1 MDYRLLIMISSKKE
15 LEIIKDKE
23 VFFFDLDGTIY
34 LGNKLF
40 DKVLDLVNILKSR
53 KDTKFFFLSNNSSK
67 STYDYLTKLNNYN
80 LDITIDN
87 IILSQHPVIYY
98 LKNEGYK
105 KIFLMGTTSL
115 KEEFK
120 KEGFQLTEEIPEIL
134 ILAFDQELTYE
145 RLVKASR
152 FLENDIPYIATHLD
166 DRCPTENGY
175 IPDAGGF
182 ASLLYKTTE
191 RMPRVF
197 GKPNKEMLL
206 FKLQKLGI
214 SPKKAIMFGDRLYT
228 DIKMGINSGITTC
241 CVLSGETNLDMIQ
254 VSENKPDLVIEGV
267 WNLLDIL

>member
-1 MDYRLLIMISSKKE
+1 MISSKNDLK
-15 LEIIKDKE
+15 IIKEKE

-40 DKVLDLVNILKSR
+40 DKVLDLIDLLKNRPHTS
-53 KDTKFFFLSNNSSK
+53 FYFLSNNSSR
-67 STYDYLTKLNNYN
+67 STIDYLQKLNGYN
-80 LDITIDN
+80 LNITIDN

-98 LKNEGYK
+98 LKKEGMK

-115 KEEFK
+115 KNEFE
-120 KEGFQLTEEIPEIL
+120 KEGFQLTEENPEIL

-145 RLVKASR
+145 RLVKASK

-214 SPKKAIMFGDRLYT
+214 TPEKAIMFGDRLYT
-228 DIKMGINSGITTC
+228 DIKMGNNAGVTTC
-241 CVLSGETNLDMIQ
+241 CVLSGETNLNMIKD
-254 VSENKPDLVIEGV
+254 SENKPDLIIEGV
-267 WNLLDIL
+267 WKLLDIL